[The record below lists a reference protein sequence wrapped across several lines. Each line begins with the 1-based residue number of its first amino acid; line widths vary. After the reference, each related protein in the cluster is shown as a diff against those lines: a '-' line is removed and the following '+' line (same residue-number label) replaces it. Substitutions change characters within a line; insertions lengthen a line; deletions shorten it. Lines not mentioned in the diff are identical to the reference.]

1 MEKQS
6 KSRSWSGWLNSAV
19 SLANP
24 RRTAE
29 MLAELIMADSVL
41 LLSPDDP
48 QPAYLPEGQPPK
60 SVLRAAGMKLIE
72 LSDTDA
78 LEDAAAAWRSIGLI
92 AKTCRPQR
100 QGADDSELF
109 QASRNAEEAARI
121 VAGTDPVIE
130 CFALQRLSLWQRDV
144 FLLQESLQT
153 AERMVTVTGQAL
165 SSNRTSLLPSLLPQA
180 KWLSNSTLHLHAFR
194 VSAHSRSGIAA
205 RFLGDLPRAIAEREK
220 QIQAAEALAAQ
231 RPGML
236 ADALGQ
242 RALLARHV
250 GDARMSI
257 SVLDRQSQHC
267 IKFPT
272 AESTGIAHR
281 SHAAQAQFL
290 DDWAAERQHLI
301 SHLIVRLDAED
312 EGDVKAE
319 PGTVMNAVDRLYAS
333 DRGRALRAIGNI
345 AYELGR
351 NLIDSGLVNDDEEK
365 AEEAEGWLACALSSW
380 RDIAMNGKVA
390 VEFRALEL
398 AALRG
403 KAGPADDVGRRMIES
418 SRAFRRPVGRRRAA
432 IKAAAFGAAGDTAI
446 LEWLEELYKKAS
458 DTDAAHLAA
467 GLALWHLRAG
477 DAADAQQERSWQ
489 TAVQYADKAAMGL
502 SIEAPGHA
510 VVLLDAP
517 AYVGALQTKAEALQR
532 LTMKGENGDRAPELR
547 VRLQTLPGIARRV
560 STASSTEQKRVVWNT
575 YASWLVDTAVL
586 AVELQ
591 DAKAADMVA
600 EVARR
605 DTVGVVLHSMLEAP
619 ELARLARQ
627 LTATLRAVSSA
638 QNPDETPTQIPRES
652 KDQARSL
659 ATQLDETLDVVG
671 TVVGP
676 VARALFDPEA
686 ILSASAQRVL
696 ERTHAPSAAVL
707 SLWLM
712 PGNRLMRRLVWRTA
726 DGGVRETLDITNAP
740 AYLGTL
746 SPNAARNPDVLDA
759 QLRHARDILIPA
771 PLLALLRQCD
781 SGYPLAL
788 TIVPTGLL
796 DVPFAALEVD
806 DKRLLLDVASLTL
819 IQSLQTAMSLGAEQP
834 GAHPALHLASFDTDR
849 FSHAKSELEAL
860 RHHVPHVREANSIE
874 DLRQSLTELDRRGND
889 GLLVLALHGI
899 AGNDGW
905 SQAKVLPSGEHLTTA
920 HVLQW
925 FMPRLV
931 VGPSCYTGIQADHMG
946 EMGGFPLA
954 FQLRGASHVIGTLTE
969 VYDEAT
975 SQIMAHFYAY
985 ISGGVEP
992 AAALRLAQRAW
1003 IAVNPADRLP
1013 RIELWSYLVAYGLPE
1028 GAGQSWG

>member
-1 MEKQS
+1 MEDQS
-6 KSRSWSGWLNSAV
+6 KSTTWSGWFDSAV
-19 SLANP
+19 SLGNQ
-24 RRTAE
+24 RRAAE
-29 MLAELIMADSVL
+29 MLAELILADSVL

-60 SVLRAAGMKLIE
+60 SVLRAAGTKLIE
-72 LSDTDA
+72 LSDA
-78 LEDAAAAWRSIGLI
+78 AAREDAAAVLRSIGLI

-100 QGADDSELF
+100 QGHDDSELF
-109 QASRNAEEAARI
+109 QAARNAEEAAKI
-121 VAGTDPVIE
+121 AAGTDPVVE

-144 FLLQESLQT
+144 FLLQESLES
-153 AERMVTVTGQAL
+153 AERMVIVAGEAL
-165 SSNRTSLLPSLLPQA
+165 SSKRKFLLPALLPEA
-180 KWLSNSTLHLHAFR
+180 NWLSNSTLQLHAFQ

-205 RFLGDLPRAIAEREK
+205 RFLGDLPRAIEEREK
-220 QIQAAEALAAQ
+220 QIHAAEALAAQ

-236 ADALGQ
+236 ADAMGQ
-242 RALLARHV
+242 RALLARHI
-250 GDARMSI
+250 GDVRTSI
-257 SVLDRQSQHC
+257 AVLDRQSQHSAD
-267 IKFPT
+267 FPT
-272 AESTGIAHR
+272 AESIGIAHR
-281 SHAAQAQFL
+281 SQAAQAQFL
-290 DDWAAERQHLI
+290 DDWTAERHHLL
-301 SHLIVRLDAED
+301 SHLVVRLDTED
-312 EGDVKAE
+312 EGGVTAE
-319 PGTVMNAVDRLYAS
+319 PGPVMDAVDRLYAL

-351 NLIDSGLVNDDEEK
+351 NLIDSGLVIDDEEK
-365 AEEAEGWLACALSSW
+365 SREAQGWLDCAISAW

-398 AALRG
+398 AALQG
-403 KAGPADDVGRRMIES
+403 KAGPAADVGRQMLES

-432 IKAAAFGAAGDTAI
+432 IKAAEFGAAGDPAI
-446 LEWLEELYKKAS
+446 LEWLEELHKEAS

-477 DAADAQQERSWQ
+477 DAADSGQELSWQ
-489 TAVQYADKAAMGL
+489 TAVKYADKAARGL
-502 SIEAPGHA
+502 SLEAPDHA

-517 AYVGALQTKAEALQR
+517 AYVGALQTKAQALRR
-532 LTMKGENGDRAPELR
+532 LAMQGEIGDRAHELR
-547 VRLQTLPGIARRV
+547 VRIQTLPGIARRV
-560 STASSTEQKRVVWNT
+560 STASTVEQKRVVWNT

-591 DAKAADMVA
+591 DAQAADMVA

-605 DTVGVVLHSMLEAP
+605 DTVGVVLHSMSEAP

-638 QNPDETPTQIPRES
+638 PDPDEVPAQIPRES

-676 VARALFDPEA
+676 VARALFDPQA
-686 ILSASAQRVL
+686 ILSASAQKVL
-696 ERTHAPSAAVL
+696 DRTHAPSAAVL

-712 PGNRLMRRLVWRTA
+712 PDNRLMRRLVSRTP
-726 DGGVRETLDITNAP
+726 DGLVSETLDITDAP
-740 AYLGTL
+740 AYLGSL
-746 SPNAARNPDVLDA
+746 SPNAARNPDMLDA
-759 QLRHARDILIPA
+759 QLRHARDVLIPA
-771 PLLALLRQCD
+771 QLLALLRQAD
-781 SGYPLAL
+781 SGYPIAL

-806 DKRLLLDVASLTL
+806 DKRLLLDVASLTF
-819 IQSLQTAMSLGAEQP
+819 IQSLQTALSLGAEQP
-834 GAHPALHLASFDTDR
+834 GTDPALHLASFDTDR
-849 FSHAKSELEAL
+849 FTHAKSELEAL
-860 RHHVPHVREANSIE
+860 RCHVPHLREAHSLE
-874 DLRQSLTELDRRGND
+874 DLRQSLNEADRRGNA

-925 FMPRLV
+925 SMPRLV
-931 VGPSCYTGIQADHMG
+931 VGPSCYTGIHADHMG

-985 ISGGVEP
+985 ITGGVEP

-1013 RIELWSYLVAYGLPE
+1013 RIELWSYLVVYGLPE
-1028 GAGQSWG
+1028 GTGR

>member
-1 MEKQS
+1 
-6 KSRSWSGWLNSAV
+6 
-19 SLANP
+19 
-24 RRTAE
+24 
-29 MLAELIMADSVL
+29 
-41 LLSPDDP
+41 LS
-48 QPAYLPEGQPPK
+48 
-60 SVLRAAGMKLIE
+60 
-72 LSDTDA
+72 
-78 LEDAAAAWRSIGLI
+78 
-92 AKTCRPQR
+92 
-100 QGADDSELF
+100 
-109 QASRNAEEAARI
+109 
-121 VAGTDPVIE
+121 
-130 CFALQRLSLWQRDV
+130 
-144 FLLQESLQT
+144 
-153 AERMVTVTGQAL
+153 
-165 SSNRTSLLPSLLPQA
+165 
-180 KWLSNSTLHLHAFR
+180 
-194 VSAHSRSGIAA
+194 
-205 RFLGDLPRAIAEREK
+205 
-220 QIQAAEALAAQ
+220 
-231 RPGML
+231 
-236 ADALGQ
+236 
-242 RALLARHV
+242 
-250 GDARMSI
+250 
-257 SVLDRQSQHC
+257 
-267 IKFPT
+267 
-272 AESTGIAHR
+272 
-281 SHAAQAQFL
+281 
-290 DDWAAERQHLI
+290 
-301 SHLIVRLDAED
+301 AED
-312 EGDVKAE
+312 EGGVKAG
-319 PGTVMNAVDRLYAS
+319 PGPVMEAVDRLYAL
-333 DRGRALRAIGNI
+333 DHGRALRAIGNI

-351 NLIDSGLVNDDEEK
+351 NLIDSGLVIDDEKKTRESQ
-365 AEEAEGWLACALSSW
+365 GWLDCAMSAW

-390 VEFRALEL
+390 AEFRALEL
-398 AALRG
+398 AALQG
-403 KAGPADDVGRRMIES
+403 AAGSAEDIGRRMLAG
-418 SRAFRRPVGRRRAA
+418 SRAWRRPAGRRRAA
-432 IKAAAFGAAGDTAI
+432 VKAAAFGAAGDPAI

-467 GLALWHLRAG
+467 GLALWHLRTG
-477 DAADAQQERSWQ
+477 DAADAEQETSWQ

-510 VVLLDAP
+510 AVLLDAP
-517 AYVGALQTKAEALQR
+517 AYVGALQTKAEALRR
-532 LTMKGENGDRAPELR
+532 LAGNGGNGDRTQELW

-560 STASSTEQKRVVWNT
+560 STASSAEQKRVVWNT
-575 YASWLVDTAVL
+575 YAGWLVDTAVL

-638 QNPDETPTQIPRES
+638 PDPDEVPAQIPRES

-659 ATQLDETLDVVG
+659 ATQLDETLDVLG

-686 ILSASAQRVL
+686 ILSASAQKVL

-726 DGGVRETLDITNAP
+726 DGKLSETLDITNAP

-759 QLRHARDILIPA
+759 QLRHARDVLIPA

-819 IQSLQTAMSLGAEQP
+819 IQSLQTALSLGAEEP
-834 GAHPALHLASFDTDR
+834 GADPALHLASFDTDR
-849 FSHAKSELEAL
+849 FTHAKSELEAL
-860 RHHVPHVREANSIE
+860 RYHVPHVREAHSLE
-874 DLRQSLTELDRRGND
+874 DLRRSLNELDRRGND

-925 FMPRLV
+925 SMPRLV
-931 VGPSCYTGIQADHMG
+931 VGPSCYTGIHADHMG

-1028 GAGQSWG
+1028 GTGRLWG

>member
-6 KSRSWSGWLNSAV
+6 KCGTWSDWFDSAL
-19 SLANP
+19 SLTDMQRA
-24 RRTAE
+24 AE
-29 MLAELIMADSVL
+29 MLSELILVDSVL
-41 LLSPDDP
+41 LLSPDDA

-60 SVLRAAGMKLIE
+60 SLMRAAGRKLIE
-72 LSDTDA
+72 LSEREDRKDA
-78 LEDAAAAWRSIGLI
+78 SAVWRSIGLI

-100 QGADDSELF
+100 QGSDDSELF

-121 VAGTDPVIE
+121 AAGIDPVIE

-153 AERMVTVTGQAL
+153 AERMASIAGQAL
-165 SSNRTSLLPSLLPQA
+165 SSDRKFLLPALLPETN
-180 KWLSNSTLHLHAFR
+180 WLSNSTLHLRAFKA
-194 VSAHSRSGIAA
+194 SAHSRSGIAA
-205 RFLGDLPRAIAEREK
+205 RFLGDLPRAIEEREK
-220 QIQAAEALAAQ
+220 QIRAAEALAAQ
-231 RPGML
+231 RPAML

-242 RALLARHV
+242 RALLARHI
-250 GDARMSI
+250 GDVRTSI
-257 SVLDRQSQHC
+257 AVLDRQSQHC
-267 IKFPT
+267 AKYPT
-272 AESTGIAHR
+272 VESISIAHR
-281 SHAAQAQFL
+281 SQASQAQFL
-290 DDWAAERQHLI
+290 DDWGAERQHLI
-301 SHLIVRLDAED
+301 SRLVLCPEAEN
-312 EGDVKAE
+312 ESEVKAE
-319 PGTVMNAVDRLYAS
+319 PGPVMDAVDRLYAS
-333 DRGRALRAIGNI
+333 DRGRTLRTIGNI
-345 AYELGR
+345 AFELGR
-351 NLIDSGLVNDDEEK
+351 NLIESGLVNDE
-365 AEEAEGWLACALSSW
+365 ARASEEAEGWLGCAISAW

-398 AALRG
+398 AALQG
-403 KAGPADDVGRRMIES
+403 KAGSAADVGRQMVES

-432 IKAAAFGAAGDTAI
+432 VKAAAFGAAGDTAI

-458 DTDAAHLAA
+458 NTDAAHLAA
-467 GLALWHLRAG
+467 GLALWHLRTG
-477 DAADAQQERSWQ
+477 DAADAGQETSWQ
-489 TAVQYADKAAMGL
+489 TAVHYADKAAVGL
-502 SIEAPGHA
+502 SVEAPGHA

-517 AYVGALQTKAEALQR
+517 AYVGALQTKAEALRR
-532 LTMKGENGDRAPELR
+532 LAENGGNGDRAPELS

-560 STASSTEQKRVVWNT
+560 STASSAEQRRVVWNT

-605 DTVGVVLHSMLEAP
+605 DTVGVVLRSMLEAP

-638 QNPDETPTQIPRES
+638 PDPDEVPAHISLEF
-652 KDQARSL
+652 KDQARSI

-686 ILSASAQRVL
+686 ILSASAQKVL

-726 DGGVRETLDITNAP
+726 DGCTKETLDITDAP

-759 QLRHARDILIPA
+759 QLRHARDVLIPA
-771 PLLALLRQCD
+771 SLLALLRQCD

-819 IQSLQTAMSLGAEQP
+819 IQSLQTALSLGAEQP
-834 GAHPALHLASFDTDR
+834 GIGQSLHVASFDTDR
-849 FSHAKSELEAL
+849 FTHAKSELEAL
-860 RHHVPHVREANSIE
+860 RYHVPHVREAHNLE

-925 FMPRLV
+925 SMPKLV

-1003 IAVNPADRLP
+1003 IAVDPADRLP

-1028 GAGQSWG
+1028 GTVQLWG